1 LPVQSLKESGSNP
14 EQPGARSPYRVFHS
28 VLFGETPNNTP
39 ASGGEVPDYF
49 SDLNLDQIVEAV
61 TAGRDE
67 YNLKPFFYQPLVSI
81 DQIRDRQIVFRDL
94 ECEPLLNS
102 IRSFAAA
109 MREMRS
115 RIAHVEKFYYAYQ
128 KQALFLDAV
137 AIYHDAL
144 SQLAT
149 GLASRDVGSL
159 GLQAFRDY
167 LTAYVRSR
175 SFRELSIEAAELRSD
190 LNCIQYSLQIHGR
203 RITVATCGDE
213 ADFSLEVLRTF
224 ERFRQGASKNYQF
237 RISSWPE
244 MNHIEAAI
252 VERVAR
258 LYPEVFARLEDFPKQ
273 HSDYLDDVIARFDR
287 EVQFFVAYIEF
298 RRKIESAGLRFC
310 YPAVSSS
317 KEVHCNDTF
326 DLALAM
332 KLVEAQR
339 AVVTN
344 SFYLRGQERVLVI
357 SGPNQGGKT
366 TFARAFGQLHHLGC
380 LGCPVPGA
388 EAKLFLFD
396 RLYTH
401 FERQEDLRNLS
412 GKLEDELNRIHS
424 VLGRATGDSILI
436 MNESFR
442 STTLNDAL
450 FLSKEIM
457 SRIMALGMLCVTV
470 TFLDELSALGA
481 ATVSMVST
489 IDPKDPAIRT
499 FKIIRKPADGR
510 AYAAAIAEKYQLTA
524 DAIMGRIAANAK
536 EGHPS

>member
-1 LPVQSLKESGSNP
+1 LPVQSLTESGWHP
-14 EQPGARSPYRVFHS
+14 EEAGVRSPHRMFHS
-28 VLFGETPNNTP
+28 ILFGETPNYAP
-39 ASGGEVPDYF
+39 AASGEVPDYF

-67 YNLKPFFYQPLVSI
+67 YDLKPFFYQPLVDK
-81 DQIRDRQIVFRDL
+81 DQIRDRQAVFRDL
-94 ECEPLLNS
+94 ECQPLLNR
-102 IRSFAAA
+102 IRSFAVA

-115 RIAHVEKFYYAYQ
+115 RNVQAEKFYCAYQ
-128 KQALFLDAV
+128 KEALFLEAV
-137 AIYHDAL
+137 GIYCNAL
-144 SQLAT
+144 SQLET
-149 GLASRDVGSL
+149 GLASRDVGSP
-159 GLQAFRDY
+159 GLRGFRDY
-167 LTAYVRSR
+167 LIGYVGSR
-175 SFRELSIEAAELRSD
+175 SFRELSAEAAELRSD
-190 LNCIQYSLQIHGR
+190 LNCIRYCLQIHGR

-213 ADFSLEVLRTF
+213 ADFSSEVLRTF
-224 ERFRQGASKNYQF
+224 ERFRQGASKNYEF

-273 HSDYLDDVIARFDR
+273 HSDYLDEVIARFDR

-298 RRKIESAGLRFC
+298 KQKIESAGLRFC
-310 YPAVSSS
+310 YPQVSRS

-332 KLVEAQR
+332 KLAEARR

-344 SFYLRGQERVLVI
+344 SFYLKGQERILVI

-366 TFARAFGQLHHLGC
+366 TFARTFGQLHHLGC
-380 LGCPVPGA
+380 LGCPVPGTD
-388 EAKLFLFD
+388 AKLAVFD
-396 RLYTH
+396 KLYTH
-401 FERQEDLRNLS
+401 FERQEDLQNLS

-424 VLGRATGDSILI
+424 VLERATGDSILI
-436 MNESFR
+436 MNESFL
-442 STTLNDAL
+442 STTVNDAL
-450 FLSKEIM
+450 FLSKEILR
-457 SRIMALGMLCVTV
+457 RILALDMLCVTV
-470 TFLDELSALGA
+470 TFLDELSTLGA

-510 AYAAAIAEKYQLTA
+510 AYAAAIAEKYQLTP
-524 DAIMGRIAANAK
+524 DAIVRRISANAK